1 MLERHLG
8 ADDPVRPYADRLREP
23 GLGDQSLR
31 GYLSGSIDVVIRAPG
46 PRYVVVDYKTNWL
59 GEGEAGLTA
68 ADYAADRLR
77 EAMLHSDYPLQALL
91 YTVVLHRYLRW
102 RQPGYDPE
110 VHLGGVLYLYV
121 RGMCGPETPTV
132 DGHPAGVFS
141 WHPPAGLVTEL
152 SDPARREEDR
162 MTAVDD
168 PCDVRIAMS
177 ATGLLRDL
185 NLAGVLD
192 AVDLHVADRVTT
204 LARDDDPLVALA
216 VAVAVRAVRGGSVCV
231 RLDDLVAADDDVAW
245 PDPVSWRAAIAAS
258 PLTREPEVLHLESD
272 RLYLDRYWREEVQVC
287 ADMLARTRGGDVER
301 TPGLDRVFPLEGY
314 DEQRDAAALALA
326 QPTTVLTG
334 GPGTGKT
341 TAVAGL
347 LALLAEQAEQRGE
360 PPLRIALS
368 APTGKAAARLQQAVE
383 KEVGNLR
390 DEADRARLQGLR
402 AMTLHRLLGTR
413 PDTSAR
419 FRHHRDNRL
428 PHDVVV
434 VDEASMVSLTMMA
447 RLLEALRH
455 DARLV
460 LVGDPDQ
467 LASVEA
473 GAVLADLV
481 DGLGA
486 RRDVRVA
493 ALATSHR
500 FGEAI
505 GALAAAVRD
514 GRADDAVAL
523 LRAGDPH
530 VVFEETDDPA
540 PVLREVLLPRAR
552 ELRLAGLGGAAEEAL
567 ALLDGHR
574 LLCAHRDG
582 PYGVHHWN
590 HQVERWLSE
599 ELKEGLWSA
608 WYPGRPFLVTAND
621 YGLGIFNGDTGVAV
635 LSRGVLR
642 AVVAGVAG
650 PLDLATSRVSDVET
664 MHAMTIH
671 KSQGSQAQEVTVLL
685 PDVDSRLLTR
695 ELLYTAITRAQGRI
709 RLVGSEAS
717 VRAAID
723 RPVGRASGLRRAAA
737 RGWLRRVPRPVR
749 RHLVATR
756 PG

>member
-1 MLERHLG
+1 MS
-8 ADDPVRPYADRLREP
+8 V
-23 GLGDQSLR
+23 
-31 GYLSGSIDVVIRAPG
+31 
-46 PRYVVVDYKTNWL
+46 
-59 GEGEAGLTA
+59 
-68 ADYAADRLR
+68 
-77 EAMLHSDYPLQALL
+77 
-91 YTVVLHRYLRW
+91 
-102 RQPGYDPE
+102 
-110 VHLGGVLYLYV
+110 
-121 RGMCGPETPTV
+121 
-132 DGHPAGVFS
+132 
-141 WHPPAGLVTEL
+141 
-152 SDPARREEDR
+152 
-162 MTAVDD
+162 VDD
-168 PCDVRIAMS
+168 PHDVRIAVG
-177 ATGLLRDL
+177 ATGPLRDL

-204 LARDDDPLVALA
+204 LGRDEDPLVALA

-231 RLDDLVAADDDVAW
+231 RLDDLATEDEAVAW
-245 PDPVSWRAAIAAS
+245 PDPAAWRAAIAAS
-258 PLTREPEVLHLESD
+258 PLTREPPVLHLEED

-287 ADMLARTRGGDVER
+287 ADVLARTSAGEVDR
-301 TPGLDRVFPLEGY
+301 PSGLDRVFPLTGY
-314 DEQRDAAALALA
+314 DEQREAAALALA

-347 LALLAEQAEQRGE
+347 LALLAEQAEQSGAPR
-360 PPLRIALS
+360 LRIALA

-390 DEADRARLQGLR
+390 DETDRARLAGLR

-486 RRDVRVA
+486 RSDVTVA
-493 ALATSHR
+493 SLATSHR

-514 GRADDAVAL
+514 GRGDDAVAL
-523 LRAGDPH
+523 LRQGDPH
-530 VVFEETDDPA
+530 VVFEETEEPG

-552 ELRLAGLGGAAEEAL
+552 ELRLAGLDGAVDGAL

-599 ELKEGLWSA
+599 ELTEGLWSS

-621 YGLGIFNGDTGVAV
+621 YGLGIYNGDTGAAV
-635 LSRGVLR
+635 LQRGVLR

-671 KSQGSQAQEVTVLL
+671 KSQGSQAGEITVLL
-685 PDVDSRLLTR
+685 PDVESRLLTR
-695 ELLYTAITRAQGRI
+695 ELLYTAITRAQDRV
-709 RLVGSEAS
+709 RVVGTEAS
-717 VRAAID
+717 VRAAVD
-723 RPVGRASGLRRAAA
+723 RPVGRASGLRERLRA
-737 RGWLRRVPRPVR
+737 G
-749 RHLVATR
+749 
-756 PG
+756 G